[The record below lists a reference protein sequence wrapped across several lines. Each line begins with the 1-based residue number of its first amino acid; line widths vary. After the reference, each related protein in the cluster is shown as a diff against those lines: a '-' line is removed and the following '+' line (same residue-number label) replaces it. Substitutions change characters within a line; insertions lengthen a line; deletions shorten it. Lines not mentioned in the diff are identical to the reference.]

1 MGFFYV
7 KRMFIHICILSNNA
21 YSEALNCTCIWHNM
35 CRLKCFEVPVK
46 LDLAIKE
53 SRALIICTLKLSYH
67 AVGLKTSHTP
77 PALSDPHV

>member
-1 MGFFYV
+1 
-7 KRMFIHICILSNNA
+7 
-21 YSEALNCTCIWHNM
+21 M

-53 SRALIICTLKLSYH
+53 SRALIICTLQLSYH